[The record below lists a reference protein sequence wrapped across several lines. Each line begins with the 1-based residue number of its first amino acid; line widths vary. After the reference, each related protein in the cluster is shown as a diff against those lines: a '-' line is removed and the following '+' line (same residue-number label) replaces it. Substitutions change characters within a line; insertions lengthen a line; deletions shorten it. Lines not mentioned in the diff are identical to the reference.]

1 MGAFDPS
8 EEGYNFVLKVGA
20 KPAPGGKTW
29 PDYNLTAARK
39 PSAIA
44 DSDKGI
50 KILLEAT
57 YDLKEYMEKSRA
69 KEDDMINLLKNELLY
84 DLIATEYEKRKGVE
98 NAAPLNESRLEKNEA
113 PKSTRSSK
121 VIEPEEDSEED
132 VDLLEQLN
140 NLGK

>member
-1 MGAFDPS
+1 MS
-8 EEGYNFVLKVGA
+8 Y
-20 KPAPGGKTW
+20 T
-29 PDYNLTAARK
+29 T
-39 PSAIA
+39 
-44 DSDKGI
+44 
-50 KILLEAT
+50 
-57 YDLKEYMEKSRA
+57 LKEYMEKSRA

-98 NAAPLNESRLEKNEA
+98 NAAPLNESRPEKNEA